1 MTMITQVSNQTGV
14 VAANDL
20 ESEGGSEQSKASGLA
35 GSEQVTDLESSQPK
49 IEPAA
54 SPPASI
60 SSRAQKLQ
68 KLAEDFFPGGPS
80 T

>member
-1 MTMITQVSNQTGV
+1 MLKFSNQAGV
-14 VAANDL
+14 VASNDL

-60 SSRAQKLQ
+60 SSRAKKLQ
-68 KLAEDFFPGGPS
+68 KLAEEFFPGGPS